1 MVILLR
7 VKRTMKSSGFCA
19 NALVRLAALSL
30 FFLGCSSPDLQ
41 KHSEPE
47 ISAAVRCRT
56 KGRIYDCAANSV
68 YALCRK
74 CGIQV
79 SYEQCLELLPMR
91 REGNSMLEFKVVL
104 ESMRFEVQAQ
114 RITVDELANIRVP
127 AILLVLPPDSTE
139 ETMAGPVQGH
149 YLVVWPL
156 DTESVEI
163 LDYPCDPAVVFTDL
177 SIDHLHSIGVKR
189 IPILLCGKRGQA
201 LNEMLLPEKAWSEPH
216 ITRPRF

>member
-1 MVILLR
+1 MGRPEALLR
-7 VKRTMKSSGFCA
+7 VKRTMKFNGFCA
-19 NALVRLAALSL
+19 NALVGLAALSL
-30 FFLGCSSPDLQ
+30 FFLGCSSLDLH

-56 KGRIYDCAANSV
+56 KGQIYCCAANSL

-91 REGNSMLEFKVVL
+91 REGSSMLEFKVVL
-104 ESMRFEVQAQ
+104 ESMGFEVQAQ

-127 AILLVLPPDSTE
+127 AILLALPVETPE
-139 ETMAGPVQGH
+139 ETRSQVLQGH

-163 LDYPCDPAVVFTDL
+163 LDYSRGPAVVFTDL
-177 SIDHLHSIGVKR
+177 WIDHLHSIGVKS

-201 LNEMLLPEKAWSEPH
+201 LDEMLLPVSNRK
-216 ITRPRF
+216 